1 MPVPISLSTAALCW
15 STPDGRPVLRD
26 LDLSFVPE
34 RTGIVGRN
42 GTGKS
47 TLLKLLAGE
56 IAPAAGRVIA
66 NGTIARLRQS
76 NDIGGG
82 ETIADLMGI
91 RDSLAAMNRGL
102 SGAASADE
110 LAEIDWTIEARA
122 AEALAECG
130 LEAPL
135 ETRLASLSGGQRTR
149 AALAGAIF
157 AAPDF
162 LLLDEP
168 TNDLDADGRAAVRTL
183 LHKWRGG
190 AIVVS
195 HDRAL
200 LEEMDAIVELTSLG
214 ASRYGGNWSAYRAR
228 KALEQ
233 EAAEHDAL
241 VAERHLAAVK
251 RQAQHSAER
260 QQRRDSAGSRQAA
273 RGGMPL
279 ILLGKRRDRA
289 EKSGG
294 DTARLAERQITAAQ
308 RDAADAASRLERVVP
323 LAVSLAPTGLAPSQ
337 RVLDASDLAFSYEP
351 GSPVL
356 SGISFSIVGPK
367 RIALTGANG
376 TGKSTLLALIAGRL
390 LPTAGEVTRHVPFA
404 MFDQQVSLLDPR
416 TTIAAN
422 FARLNPGIGNN
433 ACRASLARFGFRADA
448 AEQEVGSLSG
458 GQRLRAGL
466 ACVLGGPTLPAL
478 LLLDEPT
485 NHLDMESIAAVEG
498 GLNAYDG
505 ALLVVSHDEAFL
517 DAIGLTRRIAL

>member
-1 MPVPISLSTAALCW
+1 MPVPISLSTAALSW
-15 STPDGRPVLRD
+15 SAPDGRPVLRD
-26 LDLSFVPE
+26 LNLSFAAE

-47 TLLKLLAGE
+47 TLLKLLSGE
-56 IAPAAGRVIA
+56 IAPTAGRVTA
-66 NGTIARLRQS
+66 NGTIAHLRQLK
-76 NDIGGG
+76 DVGAD

-102 SGAASADE
+102 SGVASADE
-110 LAEIDWTIEARA
+110 LVEIDWTVEARA

-130 LEAPL
+130 LEASL

-149 AALAGAIF
+149 AALAGALF

-168 TNDLDADGRAAVRTL
+168 TNDLDADGRAAVRAL

-200 LEEMDAIVELTSLG
+200 LEEVDAIVELTSLG

-228 KALEQ
+228 KAIEQ
-233 EAAEHDAL
+233 EAAEHDAHG
-241 VAERHLAAVK
+241 AERRLAEAK
-251 RQAQHSAER
+251 RQAQQTAER
-260 QQRRDSAGSRQAA
+260 QQRRDSAGRRDAA
-273 RGGMPL
+273 RGGMPR

-294 DTARLAERQITAAQ
+294 DNARLADRQIAEAQ
-308 RDAADAASRLERVVP
+308 RNAADAARRLERVVP
-323 LAVSLAPTGLAPSQ
+323 LAVTLAQTGLAPSQ
-337 RVLDASDLAFSYEP
+337 RVLDASDLSFAYETATP
-351 GSPVL
+351 LL
-356 SGISFSIVGPK
+356 SGMSLSIIGPE

-376 TGKSTLLALIAGRL
+376 TGKSTLLALIAGQL
-390 LPTAGEVTRHVPFA
+390 LPTAGAVTMHVPFA
-404 MFDQQVSLLDPR
+404 MFDQQVSLLDPEE
-416 TTIAAN
+416 TIAAN

-433 ACRASLARFGFRADA
+433 ACRAALARFGFRAEA
-448 AEQEVGSLSG
+448 ADQEVSTLSG

-517 DAIGLTRRIAL
+517 DAIRLTRRIGP